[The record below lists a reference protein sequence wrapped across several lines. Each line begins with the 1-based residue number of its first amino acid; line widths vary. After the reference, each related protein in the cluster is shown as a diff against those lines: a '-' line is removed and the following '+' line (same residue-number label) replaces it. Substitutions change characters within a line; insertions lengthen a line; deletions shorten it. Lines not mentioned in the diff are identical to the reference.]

1 MLTIYHSSRRVRA
14 GVGLAALCIT
24 ALLPLSVAAD
34 ERRSCFAVKAKIGST
49 APPLLA
55 TGEVLRQAALQATL
69 DKKNADTAL
78 QPQALPTNPR
88 RCTGVNPEIPN
99 TPPGATNYFGDFK
112 NKTKFRQLVKMTC
125 DGTGLTAHY
134 FSMGK
139 AIYYRS
145 CLGGEHNNYVYFWG
159 KQDGNASTCFGST
172 YPEMYE
178 LADSLKSNP
187 LTLDRVQA
195 VYGGGG
201 GITGDDQSTYAL
213 GNIMAAILVSEAT
226 RDNLVIP
233 ANYMLMDQVAAG
245 KATLAQVLAGN
256 CVVGASTCGNT
267 KKRDGLH
274 PLAWGGAQSVM
285 MTGGWGT
292 SNGATSE
299 FGKAFETDLTVSW
312 LKSQDKVAPAASG
325 CDATRI
331 LINYGPDQQTTLK
344 GLFGKLF

>member
-1 MLTIYHSSRRVRA
+1 
-14 GVGLAALCIT
+14 
-24 ALLPLSVAAD
+24 
-34 ERRSCFAVKAKIGST
+34 
-49 APPLLA
+49 
-55 TGEVLRQAALQATL
+55 
-69 DKKNADTAL
+69 
-78 QPQALPTNPR
+78 
-88 RCTGVNPEIPN
+88 
-99 TPPGATNYFGDFK
+99 
-112 NKTKFRQLVKMTC
+112 MTC

-145 CLGGEHNNYVYFWG
+145 CLGGEHNNYIYFWG

-178 LADSLKSNP
+178 LANSLKSNP
-187 LTLDRVQA
+187 LTLDRVKA

-201 GITGDDQSTYAL
+201 GITGDDPSTYAL

-245 KATLAQVLAGN
+245 KASLAQVLAGN
-256 CVVGASTCGNT
+256 CAVGASTCGNT
-267 KKRDGLH
+267 RKRDGLH
-274 PLAWGGAQSVM
+274 PLAWGGAQGVM

-299 FGKAFETDLTVSW
+299 FGKAFETDLTVTW

-325 CDATRI
+325 CDATRV
-331 LINYGPDQQTTLK
+331 LTNYGAGQQSILK
-344 GLFGKLF
+344 GLFGTLF